1 MTRAALA
8 IGGSS
13 ALSACLDAERAG
25 RKGAGGDGAADEQG
39 AGGGDSDGP
48 AYPTGVNDPSA
59 LPDRQHAWDDY
70 LVHGVHGTVTQ
81 SQNQLLLGLSYEGSV
96 PPTDA
101 ERERVESALSTLERA
116 FRWGSGLDTSG
127 SVNNGLLFMIG
138 YAPRYLDRVGDGV
151 DAPGLQRPEE
161 VLEAVGE
168 DPSLAAD
175 FDALLLLD
183 SDYASILLA
192 AEEALFG
199 EKEELNGVPVEDRL
213 TGIFEVA
220 ERRTGVIGKG
230 RPAEEIGHEE
240 IPEDAPLSMGF
251 RAGFDNSLPPEETA
265 TLSEGPFA
273 GGTTLAVAR
282 LETDLDEWYDQS
294 HDDRLKE
301 MYCPAHDHE
310 DVGDVGDALGDHSG
324 ITEENVENM
333 AELADEHGKVG
344 HVQKVA
350 AARDEEFE
358 TRILRRS
365 EGVAA
370 DDVHGS
376 TFNFTS
382 IQTDMRAFVD
392 VRQAMSV
399 DEYDLDVPAEKHG
412 IVSYLETV
420 SRSTFVVPPRADRAL
435 PTGR

>member
-1 MTRAALA
+1 MNGNDSRGIPRRALVRASLA
-8 IGGSS
+8 IGGTS
-13 ALSACLDAERAG
+13 ALSACLDAEQSPDPETPDPPEYPRG
-25 RKGAGGDGAADEQG
+25 VEDPAD
-39 AGGGDSDGP
+39 
-48 AYPTGVNDPSA
+48 

-81 SQNQLLLGLSYEGSV
+81 SQHQLLLGLSYEGSV
-96 PPTDA
+96 PPTA
-101 ERERVESALSTLERA
+101 TEREQVERALSTLERA

-138 YAPRYLDRVGDGV
+138 YAPRYLDRVGID
-151 DAPGLQRPEE
+151 PPESLQPPEE
-161 VLEAVGE
+161 ILEAVGE

-199 EKEELNGVPVEDRL
+199 EKETLNGVPVEDRL
-213 TGIFEVA
+213 SGVFEVA
-220 ERRTGVIGKG
+220 ERRTGVLGKG
-230 RPAEEIGHEE
+230 RPAEEIGHED
-240 IPEDAPLSMGF
+240 IPEDAPMSMGF
-251 RAGFDNSLPPEETA
+251 RAGFDNSLPAEETA
-265 TLSEGPFA
+265 TLTEGPFA

-282 LETDLDEWYDQS
+282 LTTDLDEWYDQP

-301 MYCPAHDHE
+301 MYCPAHDYE
-310 DVGDVGDALGDHSG
+310 DVGDVGDKLGDHSG

-333 AELADEHGKVG
+333 DELADEHGKVG

-350 AARDEEFE
+350 AARSEEFE

-382 IQTDMRAFVD
+382 IQTDTQAFVD
-392 VRQAMSV
+392 VRRAMNV
-399 DEYDLDVPAEKHG
+399 DEYDLDVPEEKHG

-420 SRSTFVVPPRADRAL
+420 SRSTFLVPPRADRAL
-435 PTGR
+435 PSGP